1 MKNYKKYL
9 CWPVAMVTL
18 LLIGHAVVAAG
29 HGKGRTMIAFKT
41 STTDFT
47 ASSFFAK
54 IDVSG
59 AVTSNSNV
67 TTTTGG
73 TGTATNTDDGD
84 DDDNQSGGNGHGNG
98 HGKGSG
104 KVNGNGNGK
113 GKGHGK
119 SALSNG
125 NGHTANGFNNF
136 SLAGFDVT
144 LTIGS
149 ASFTGTADGKGKVHD
164 PFDAKLTAN
173 GQILM
178 INASGWDLVE
188 LFPLDTTDREPPGDG
203 HDQCQRVQ
211 DDDRYDRR
219 DEHDHHRSEHAGRHV
234 LLQREERSCAGQ
246 EFLRAITA
254 EARGDGKEIC
264 RWRSQIA
271 LP

>member
-18 LLIGHAVVAAG
+18 LLIGSAVVAAG

-84 DDDNQSGGNGHGNG
+84 DDDNQSAPTSGGNGNGNGHGNG
-98 HGKGSG
+98 NGKGHGK
-104 KVNGNGNGK
+104 GK

-119 SALSNG
+119 STLSNGNGHGNGGGNSNG

-178 INASGWDLVE
+178 INASGLDLVE
-188 LFPLDTTDREPPGDG
+188 LFPLDTTDGNHQVTVTISVSASKTTTDTTG
-203 HDQCQRVQ
+203 ATNTTTIDLSTQ
-211 DDDRYDRR
+211 DVTFFYNVKN
-219 DEHDHHRSEHAGRHV
+219 GRA
-234 LLQREERSCAGQ
+234 Q
-246 EFLRAITA
+246 
-254 EARGDGKEIC
+254 GKNF
-264 RWRSQIA
+264 
-271 LP
+271 

>member
-104 KVNGNGNGK
+104 KGNGKGNGNGK

-178 INASGWDLVE
+178 INASGLDLVE
-188 LFPLDTTDREPPGDG
+188 LFPLDTTDGKHQVTVTISVSATKTTTDTTG
-203 HDQCQRVQ
+203 ATNTTTIDLSTQ
-211 DDDRYDRR
+211 DVTFYYCVKN
-219 DEHDHHRSEHAGRHV
+219 GRA
-234 LLQREERSCAGQ
+234 Q
-246 EFLRAITA
+246 
-254 EARGDGKEIC
+254 GKNF
-264 RWRSQIA
+264 
-271 LP
+271 